1 MSERNGGRGTT
12 QLRPTRITRD
22 YLPHAEGSCLIE
34 MGNTHVV
41 CTATISHGVPRW
53 LKTAGQG
60 WVTAEYGMLPRS
72 TEERVRREAAAGGGQ
87 SGRTMEIQR
96 LIGRALRT
104 VTDLSALGEL
114 TVTLDCDVLRADG
127 GTRCASING
136 AAVALW
142 DALDRLRLRKH
153 PMRALVGAISLG
165 LVDGGILM
173 DLDYREDSVA
183 ETDMN
188 VVMAEGGGLIEIQG
202 TAERAPFARDQL
214 DRMLDL
220 AAAAIAKINELQRK
234 VLGG

>member
-1 MSERNGGRGTT
+1 
-12 QLRPTRITRD
+12 
-22 YLPHAEGSCLIE
+22 
-34 MGNTHVV
+34 
-41 CTATISHGVPRW
+41 VPRW